1 MNKTRFSHLVFAG
14 ALAAVIHAAPAQAQT
29 RTWVSGTGNDGNPCS
44 RTQPCLTFAGA
55 LTKTAAGGEI
65 SVLDPGGY
73 VNSSLT
79 INKAITINGEGTLA
93 SAVVSSGTAI
103 TVAAGAT
110 DQVILRNLSINGVG
124 TSGVGIAVS
133 SGNVTVDRCF
143 ITGFT
148 TGFVGGFGILISASG
163 SLNVDIR
170 DTALS
175 NNSWGVGAQT
185 SSGTVTVSLDNV
197 HINATGNGAATL
209 SGGVLMSVR
218 NSHIKNASNAAVIT
232 TTGASTITVDHT
244 MLTNNSTAANA
255 SASGSAIRMNEVSM
269 FDNSTGLAIGAGAT
283 IATANNNHSA
293 GNTTSAGTN
302 GTVNTF

>member
-1 MNKTRFSHLVFAG
+1 MNKIRFGHLMFAG

-44 RTQPCLTFAGA
+44 RTLPCLTFAGA

-73 VNSSLT
+73 INSTLT

-93 SAVVSSGTAI
+93 SGLVTSGTAI
-103 TVAAGAT
+103 TIAAGAT
-110 DQVILRNLSINGVG
+110 DQVILRNLSINGAG
-124 TSGVGIAVS
+124 SSGVGIAIN
-133 SGNVTVDRCF
+133 SGNVTIDKCF
-143 ITGFT
+143 IYGFT
-148 TGFVGGFGILISASG
+148 NGFIGGFGILINASG

-170 DTALS
+170 DAALT

-185 SSGTVTVSLDNV
+185 SSGTVTVSVDNV
-197 HINATGNGAATL
+197 HINAAANGVATL

-218 NSHIKNASNAAVIT
+218 NSYIKNATSSAVST
-232 TTGASTITVDHT
+232 PSGASTITLDHT
-244 MLTNNSTAANA
+244 MLTNNGTAVNA
-255 SASGSAIRMNEVSM
+255 SASGSTIRLNEVSM
-269 FDNSTGLAIGAGAT
+269 FDNTTGLAIGAGAT